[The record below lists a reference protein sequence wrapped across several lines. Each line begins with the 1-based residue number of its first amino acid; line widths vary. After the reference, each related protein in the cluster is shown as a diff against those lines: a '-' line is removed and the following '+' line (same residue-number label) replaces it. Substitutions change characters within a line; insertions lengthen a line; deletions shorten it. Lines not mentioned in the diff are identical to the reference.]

1 MDGKHILE
9 QLLWVIIVVIA
20 FTLSGVMVVSNL
32 KDVEDNPISTSIDT
46 IPVQVIEFLGCLKKE
61 SFFNKVSLGCSLS
74 CCYNECTHPGQ
85 SLQAD

>member
-9 QLLWVIIVVIA
+9 QLLWVLIVVTA

-46 IPVQVIEFLGCLKKE
+46 IPVQVIMNL
-61 SFFNKVSLGCSLS
+61 
-74 CCYNECTHPGQ
+74 
-85 SLQAD
+85 